1 MITLHV
7 IVTNNT
13 SVNLI
18 TEGGG
23 GLRNRP
29 RIDNLIVICER
40 SLKIK
45 SDKTKFV
52 SKRAS
57 AIKLKYLKYYYEVR
71 VYKILVKKQKQAGQ
85 NMTLKQ

>member
-18 TEGGG
+18 TEHGGGG

-29 RIDNLIVICER
+29 IINH
-40 SLKIK
+40 
-45 SDKTKFV
+45 
-52 SKRAS
+52 S
-57 AIKLKYLKYYYEVR
+57 AGKHDRGPLFFYI
-71 VYKILVKKQKQAGQ
+71 IFI
-85 NMTLKQ
+85 

>member
-29 RIDNLIVICER
+29 RIDNLIVVCER

-57 AIKLKYLKYYYEVR
+57 AIKLKYLKYYYEFR
-71 VYKILVKKQKQAGQ
+71 VYKILVKNRSKQRQ